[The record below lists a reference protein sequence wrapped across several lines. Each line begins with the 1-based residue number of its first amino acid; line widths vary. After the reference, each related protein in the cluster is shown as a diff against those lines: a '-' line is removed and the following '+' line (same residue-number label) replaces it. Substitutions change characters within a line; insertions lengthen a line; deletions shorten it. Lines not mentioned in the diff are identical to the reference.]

1 MTARPKKGVN
11 TKGRTSCQVQEGG
24 WEKRVRAADDTRK
37 TTKEQEKRFQER
49 RDYEKQKIKQEVL
62 QLQQEYDMMEPV
74 ATIPQGKL
82 YYDSLFASS
91 DTMCV
96 LYNKVRVFKNV
107 ELMELFY
114 KRNVTRE
121 EIEANRALRKELRD
135 RCIHSN
141 YHLGQGVDRSEDGS
155 SSHRDGEDNEC

>member
-1 MTARPKKGVN
+1 MTARPKKGIN

-24 WEKRVRAADDTRK
+24 WEKRVRAADETRK
-37 TTKEQEKRFQER
+37 TTKEQEKRFQEKK
-49 RDYEKQKIKQEVL
+49 DYEKQKIKQEVL
-62 QLQQEYDMMEPV
+62 QLQKEHDMLEPV

-82 YYDSLFASS
+82 YYDSLFASR

-107 ELMELFY
+107 ELMELYY
-114 KRNVTRE
+114 KRNITRE
-121 EIEANRALRKELRD
+121 EIEANRALRKELRS

-141 YHLGQGVDRSEDGS
+141 YHLDVGIGRSEDGS
-155 SSHRDGEDNEC
+155 SGHRDGEDDGC